1 MVWTPSFPP
10 FFRATSQA
18 AAAAATLSPLTHT
31 THTPTHTDIDGM
43 FFFFFFDGRLAVP
56 YLEQSWKKRMNDG
69 YVLTVRMMRGGV
81 VSDAWGGKE

>member
-1 MVWTPSFPP
+1 
-10 FFRATSQA
+10 
-18 AAAAATLSPLTHT
+18 
-31 THTPTHTDIDGM
+31 M